1 MRWTKSDGFYLER
14 LKVVE
19 CETPEEVLAC
29 FEEGVKH
36 KVIKCRASKRASST
50 R

>member
-1 MRWTKSDGFYLER
+1 MPR
-14 LKVVE
+14 
-19 CETPEEVLAC
+19 